1 MLVSMQY
8 DYGDLSR
15 PESYEYVNF
24 YDTLK
29 RMGHE
34 VIFFDFMQTMSDL
47 GQVKMNSKLLEV
59 AQKFSPNIA
68 IVSLY
73 TDQLLPDTISLL
85 RTVTKTL
92 CFFHDDMWR
101 RDFALKWA
109 PYFDFFSSSSVDCE
123 RKYQRLGLNHIIH
136 FPFGVNSDLYKPL
149 NLQKK
154 YDVTFVGQFHP
165 YRAWLIKKLRKKGI
179 DARAFGRGWDSGALS
194 HDQMMQVFSQSKIN
208 LNLSNSTSWDA
219 RYLLSSPRGLVDRI
233 RSQKDVEQ
241 LKARHFEIPACGGFE
256 LSYYVD
262 GLERYYEID
271 EEIGVF
277 ISPDD
282 LIVKVQ
288 DYLSDESAREIIAQR
303 GYERTLRD
311 HTYAKRF
318 DEVFSIMGI
327 SNRDSSAR

>member
-1 MLVSMQY
+1 MQH
-8 DYGDLSR
+8 DYGDPTR

-24 YDTLK
+24 YEALK

-34 VIFFDFMQTMSDL
+34 VIFFDYMQTMREL
-47 GQVKMNSKLLEV
+47 GQAGMNSKLLEV
-59 AQKFSPNIA
+59 TQKTSPDIA

-73 TDQLLPDTISLL
+73 TDQLLPDTISRLKAF
-85 RTVTKTL
+85 TKTL

-109 PYFDFFSSSSVDCE
+109 PYFDFFSSSSYDCE

-136 FPFGVNSDLYKPL
+136 FPFGVNSDLYRPL

-154 YDVTFVGQFHP
+154 YDVTFVGQYHP
-165 YRAWLIKKLRKKGI
+165 YRAWLLKKLRKNGI
-179 DARAFGRGWDSGALS
+179 DAQAFGRGWESGSLS
-194 HDQMMQVFSQSKIN
+194 HDQMTQVFNQSKIN

-219 RYLLSSPRGLVDRI
+219 RYLLSSPRGLVDRLC
-233 RSQKDVEQ
+233 SKKDVEQ
-241 LKARHFEIPACGGFE
+241 LKARHFEIPACKGFE

-262 GLERYYEID
+262 GLERYYKIG

-288 DYLSDESAREIIAQR
+288 DYLSDESARESIAQQ
-303 GYERTLRD
+303 GYERTLKD
-311 HTYAKRF
+311 HTYEKRF
-318 DEVFSIMGI
+318 HEVFLKMDFSDWHL
-327 SNRDSSAR
+327 ST